1 MSLIVLEDGHL
12 NFGDQEVFKAINLNI
27 TQGERIG
34 LIGPNGSGKTTLL
47 RVLSGEQNLDGGQ
60 VRLTKGVRIGYLP
73 QDVLD
78 LAGDTILDSVL
89 QTVPGRGDIENRLL
103 ETEAELE
110 QSSDPDEQMALAM
123 ALSDLHEQIDHFQTY
138 FSEHRATTILAGLG
152 FSNSDL
158 QRPTAELSGG
168 WKMRAALAG
177 LLFQNPDV
185 LFLDEPTNHLDVLS
199 VRWLDQ
205 FLEGYPAA
213 TILICHDRDF
223 LNRHV
228 ERVLSFEPEG
238 LRIYKGDYDLYLEQR
253 ATEEEVIEAKARNQA
268 KELKDLERFVERF
281 RAKATKAR
289 QAQSRAK
296 QIDRLVKNMDKPV
309 QRRRKLKFS
318 FPPTVRSGR
327 DVILLEGISKRF
339 GELELYNKV
348 SKGVHSGDRVTII
361 GVNGAG
367 KTTLLKMIAGELAPD
382 GGTIKFGANVEVGYY
397 AQHHTELL
405 NPRNT
410 VLEEVWQMKLDASES
425 TVRGICGAFLF
436 SGDDVDKVVGVL
448 SGGERARVLLA
459 RLLIKPGNLLLMDE
473 PTNHLDI
480 ASAEALANAL
490 DSYDGTV
497 VFVSHNSS
505 FVNHLATKIWD
516 ISKGEI
522 IEHPGNLREY
532 LEHLEVVEAEKNA
545 LPPKAAPKAKAE
557 RPAPAQAN
565 KNQAG
570 KKQEKKKTAQKA
582 PQSQKP
588 AEEPNRP
595 SRKDEKERKRLEA
608 QRRNELNRQTKA
620 IRQEVQKIEGRIADL
635 EAQQSDLEPQMADP
649 EFYKEQKQFRE
660 ALNRFNG
667 NRDKLAELYG
677 RWEFQQTELEKAKKE
692 FEDGNSVE

>member
-12 NFGDQEVFKAINLNI
+12 NFGSQEVFKAINLNI
-27 TQGERIG
+27 SQGERIG

-60 VRLTKGVRIGYLP
+60 VRLSKGCRIGYLP

-89 QTVPGRGDIENRLL
+89 ETVPGRGDIENRLL
-103 ETEAELE
+103 ETEAELGE
-110 QSSDPDEQMALAM
+110 TSDPDEQMALAT
-123 ALSDLHEQIDHFQTY
+123 ALSDLHEQLDHFQTY

-152 FSNSDL
+152 FTTSDL
-158 QRPTAELSGG
+158 ARPTAELSGG

-238 LRIYKGDYDLYLEQR
+238 LRIYKGTYDLYLEQR
-253 ATEEEVIEAKARNQA
+253 AVEEEVLEAKARNQA
-268 KELKDLERFVERF
+268 KELKDMERFVERF

-296 QIDRLVKNMDKPV
+296 QIKRLEASIDKPI

-318 FPPTVRSGR
+318 FPPTARSGR
-327 DVILLEGISKRF
+327 DVILIEGISKRF

-348 SKGVHSGDRVTII
+348 TKAVHSGDRVNII
-361 GVNGAG
+361 GINGAG

-382 GGTIKFGANVEVGYY
+382 DGTIKFGANVDVGYY

-459 RLLIKPGNLLLMDE
+459 RLLVKPGNLLLMDE

-505 FVNHLATKIWD
+505 FVNHLATKVWD

-532 LEHLEVVEAEKNA
+532 LEHLEVVEAERNA
-545 LPPKAAPKAKAE
+545 PPPPKETQRTSPKQTK
-557 RPAPAQAN
+557 
-565 KNQAG
+565 
-570 KKQEKKKTAQKA
+570 KKQQSKAPSKQGKNKKTAQQQDTKQA
-582 PQSQKP
+582 SD
-588 AEEPNRP
+588 EPNRS
-595 SRKDEKERKRLEA
+595 SRKDEKERKRQEA
-608 QRRNELNRQTKA
+608 QRRNELNRRTKS
-620 IRQEVQKIEGRIADL
+620 IRQEIKKIESRIADL
-635 EAQQSDLEPQMADP
+635 EAEQSDLEPQMADP
-649 EFYKEQKQFRE
+649 EFYKDQTRFRE
-660 ALNRFNG
+660 ALNRFNN
-667 NRDKLAELYG
+667 NREKLTEIYA
-677 RWEFQQTELEKAKKE
+677 RWEYQQTELENAEKE
-692 FEDGNSVE
+692 FKDEKSV